1 MITTIVFDIGNVLA
15 EFPWRRYLHSFHF
28 TEETEERI
36 AKALFMSDIWREAD
50 RGAMTDEE
58 IFETC
63 RKEIPDLEK
72 ELKEVWK
79 ERIHIVKEFPDS
91 VSWIK
96 KLKEK
101 GYRVY
106 LLSNYAKTTFEEAIK
121 CFEFLNYVDGR
132 VISYEIKAIKPE
144 KEMYEELIQ
153 KYNVNPKEAVFLDD
167 LVENLEA
174 AKKFGFATILVQ
186 DREKAKEKLN
196 LLLKEKGIVKRN

>member
-63 RKEIPDLEK
+63 RKEI
-72 ELKEVWK
+72 
-79 ERIHIVKEFPDS
+79 PDS

>member
-1 MITTIVFDIGNVLA
+1 MPSLYPVLK
-15 EFPWRRYLHSFHF
+15 F
-28 TEETEERI
+28 
-36 AKALFMSDIWREAD
+36 
-50 RGAMTDEE
+50 
-58 IFETC
+58 FETC

-144 KEMYEELIQ
+144 KLPPIP
-153 KYNVNPKEAVFLDD
+153 NSSPVPK
-167 LVENLEA
+167 N
-174 AKKFGFATILVQ
+174 
-186 DREKAKEKLN
+186 KLN
-196 LLLKEKGIVKRN
+196 KGNKILSAAIASAPSPFPIIIVSFL